1 MVGSLFREHL
11 AEYSHWSYTDP
22 DIIWGNLSEWIAIED
37 LDRFD
42 IITISKN
49 LDASRLYIRGQF
61 ALHKNIAEINEIW
74 KRLHYSDYKSFT
86 QRMGSALHMLKKRVP
101 ADKIFSDNLMSAEGF
116 YSQMVFAPV
125 PVSHRNTSVKIMSG
139 AFDGFSREP
148 VMVYKGR
155 ISRCNVENFLT
166 DCISDIVN
174 GSSVGMSNHHFEKDD
189 LQEGD
194 AEGEGKEGEAS
205 VQGV

>member
-86 QRMGSALHMLKKRVP
+86 QRMGSAPLSRPAGLH
-101 ADKIFSDNLMSAEGF
+101 A
-116 YSQMVFAPV
+116 Q
-125 PVSHRNTSVKIMSG
+125 VSTR
-139 AFDGFSREP
+139 
-148 VMVYKGR
+148 
-155 ISRCNVENFLT
+155 
-166 DCISDIVN
+166 
-174 GSSVGMSNHHFEKDD
+174 
-189 LQEGD
+189 
-194 AEGEGKEGEAS
+194 
-205 VQGV
+205 